1 MKQKVKIIWK
11 ERVCLHTSASAH
23 AASTFTDQF
32 GEQVPTPAPSPL
44 MTPFHGDPSLPLR
57 SEISDPPIT
66 PDTRGSLRSKK
77 PWDHNPKLGITSWDE
92 GAEHCFFL
100 MMGWRTTQGNRE
112 PVLFLS
118 PEPLSGVSHSLVKSV
133 RGTDS
138 PSERG
143 IEGAAMRERGREG
156 AP

>member
-1 MKQKVKIIWK
+1 MKRKVKIIWK
-11 ERVCLHTSASAH
+11 ERVCLHTSASAP

-66 PDTRGSLRSKK
+66 PDTKWK
-77 PWDHNPKLGITSWDE
+77 PQIQKEPWDHNPKPRITSWDE
-92 GAEHCFFL
+92 GVEHCFFL
-100 MMGWRTTQGNRE
+100 MMGWRTTQGNWE

-118 PEPLSGVSHSLVKSV
+118 PEPLCSV
-133 RGTDS
+133 TQFGEEC
-138 PSERG
+138 ERD
-143 IEGAAMRERGREG
+143 R
-156 AP
+156 